1 MNPKPGTFRT
11 WLFFYT
17 ERSPSCGSRSPYN
30 ERQHMNRYDAVFFDI
45 GGTLI
50 HAYPDVASAFV
61 DAARKRGHDVSLPEV
76 LPYMDEVNAYYEA
89 EYLRDGDFWCSHERS
104 RQIWIDMYTMLANFV
119 GLEHDAPGISGDLYQ
134 AYLHADHWAIY
145 PDVLEALRALKRAGV
160 RLGVISNWDAS
171 LEGLL
176 RELKLLPYFD
186 DIVASAAVGY
196 RKPDRVVF
204 DLALERMGVEPSRA
218 LHVGDLPEADGD
230 GATSAGVRPVIID
243 RAGKHAE
250 CPYRRIASLEELE
263 SIACR

>member
-1 MNPKPGTFRT
+1 MPG
-11 WLFFYT
+11 FFAI
-17 ERSPSCGSRSPYN
+17 RSAFCGSQRPTEKGSP
-30 ERQHMNRYDAVFFDI
+30 MNRYDAVFFDI

-50 HAYPDVASAFV
+50 HACPDVASAFV
-61 DAARKRGHDVSLPEV
+61 DAARKRGHDVSLPQV
-76 LPYMDEVNAYYEA
+76 LPYMGEVDAYYEA

-119 GLEHDAPGISGDLYQ
+119 GLEHDAAGISDDLYQ
-134 AYLHADHWAIY
+134 AYLHADHWAVY
-145 PDVLEALRALKRAGV
+145 PGVLNALRELKRAGV

-186 DIVASAAVGY
+186 DVVASAAVGY
-196 RKPDRVVF
+196 RKPDHVVF
-204 DLALERMGVEPSRA
+204 DLALERMGIDPTRA

-243 RAGKHAE
+243 RAGKHIA
-250 CPYRRIASLEELE
+250 CPYQRIASLEELP
-263 SIACR
+263 SIVCA